1 MRGVLPKRVDQLE
14 GVLDNEPG
22 RAAFGMDGW
31 TFSFNDASVIATGM
45 DLRALLS
52 GDAVMASG
60 RDDLTD
66 LNAGLK
72 YDTY

>member
-1 MRGVLPKRVDQLE
+1 
-14 GVLDNEPG
+14 
-22 RAAFGMDGW
+22 MDGW